1 MLKGDVLKIF
11 QKIAKGVGY
20 DLSLEQVNELIKVF
34 DDTIVETANKLEKK
48 SNDKYDTAN
57 LGCVTITKK
66 ERKGRKDS
74 SELGGKIVDWETP
87 DKEIISLKLK
97 KSVEKDTSVEL

>member
-1 MLKGDVLKIF
+1 MLKGDVLKVF
-11 QKIAKGVGY
+11 QKIAKEVGY

-34 DDTIVETANKLEKK
+34 DDTIIETANKLEKK

-87 DKEIISLKLK
+87 DKEIISLRLK

>member
-1 MLKGDVLKIF
+1 M
-11 QKIAKGVGY
+11 
-20 DLSLEQVNELIKVF
+20 F
-34 DDTIVETANKLEKK
+34 DDTIIETAGKLEKK
-48 SNDKYDTAN
+48 SEDKYETAN

-74 SELGGKIVDWETP
+74 SELGGKIIDWETP
-87 DKEIISLKLK
+87 NKEIISLKLK